1 MESVEVFEPHS
12 SSCALVL
19 ELNPSPVHS
28 VISAQQGMMEPR
40 LLHRS
45 GVVMGW
51 DCSWRGM
58 WADENR
64 P

>member
-1 MESVEVFEPHS
+1 MESVEAFGSHS

-19 ELNPSPVHS
+19 ELNLSPVHS

-40 LLHRS
+40 LLHCS
-45 GVVMGW
+45 GMVMEW